1 MEKKITLL
9 QVLSKSQDGSYR
21 AVLSD
26 TSIDRDDE
34 IVSEKALQESCMTK
48 GQTPIL
54 LDHDNSIEK
63 RIGHWINKRME
74 KINGHSAFVAE
85 PVFYKSNPKAMMIKG
100 MLDEGA
106 ELGISIG
113 AIVKETGETTIE
125 NKSYTTY
132 DKIELLEASFVGVPS
147 NRHGMAMAVAKMF
160 GGKNKMAD
168 EMIKKVEFDNLQ
180 KAHEELK
187 KQFEEEKAELEKSVN
202 EKESKIEEL
211 EKSLEESKT
220 ALEESEKACGSA
232 KEDKENEEEEKK
244 KALEEVKSVKA
255 ELEKLKNS
263 PVFKA
268 DFGKVNEDE
277 ELDKSYKSGAL
288 PIYM

>member
-1 MEKKITLL
+1 MDKKITLL
-9 QVLSKSQDGSYR
+9 QVLTKSEDGKYR

-26 TSIDRDDE
+26 NSVDRDDE
-34 IVSEKALQESCMTK
+34 IVSEKALNKACMTK

-74 KINGHSAFVAE
+74 KNNGHTAFVAE

-113 AIVKETGETTIE
+113 AIVKEVGETNIE

-132 DKIELLEASFVGVPS
+132 EEIELLEASFVGVQS
-147 NRHGMAMAVAKMF
+147 NRNGMAMAVAKMF
-160 GGKNKMAD
+160 GGKTKMAD

-180 KAHEELK
+180 KTYDELK
-187 KQFEEEKAELEKSVN
+187 KEFEDKKAELEKSVN
-202 EKESKIEEL
+202 EKEEKVQEL
-211 EKSLEESKT
+211 EKSLEESQK
-220 ALEESEKACGSA
+220 ECSSA
-232 KEDKENEEEEKK
+232 KEDKEKEEEEKK
-244 KALEEVKSVKA
+244 KALEEKKSVEA
-255 ELEKLKNS
+255 ELEKFKNS

-268 DFGKVNEDE
+268 DFGKVNEE
-277 ELDKSYKSGAL
+277 EEVEKAYKSGAL
-288 PIYM
+288 PVFNM